1 MEDMAQELFFQLL
14 FCCLY
19 YATYPP
25 SIVPSWVFV
34 FTYPVL
40 LFCLYEDDDSMIQK
54 DEASFPC
61 QPLIAVVI
69 ISWNTAGALPRLNGI
84 ILNQKST
91 RWVQVFFAA
100 KNWPCVNL
108 THSFQ
113 SVKMAKEACRTFCA
127 QVPRMTDD
135 DHGQ

>member
-1 MEDMAQELFFQLL
+1 MQHIYEPFQ
-14 FCCLY
+14 
-19 YATYPP
+19 
-25 SIVPSWVFV
+25 
-34 FTYPVL
+34 VL

-91 RWVQVFFAA
+91 RWVEMAA
-100 KNWPCVNL
+100 ISRCILRIHN
-108 THSFQ
+108 
-113 SVKMAKEACRTFCA
+113 
-127 QVPRMTDD
+127 
-135 DHGQ
+135 